1 VQRLFLHPQQ
11 LIEDVVLLTEDQRH
25 YLRRVLRLRP
35 GNTFLALDGHGQ
47 SWYALLQED
56 GQALL
61 VEALPIAIK
70 PTEELQLITA
80 LPKQGFEE
88 VVRQATEL
96 GVSRIQP
103 VLSDRTLLMP
113 GEGRQERWLRVL
125 QEAAEQ
131 SERLWLPELAEPQD
145 LGEAFAETQAN
156 CRLICVLRRADEE
169 AVPSLLG
176 YLLEQP
182 SVWSIAL
189 AIGPEGGWTDSE
201 VELAIQLG
209 WHPVSLGTTVLRAV
223 TAPLAALA
231 IARSIQLLREATDP

>member
-1 VQRLFLHPQQ
+1 MQRLFLQPQQ
-11 LIEDVVLLTEDQRH
+11 LTEDVVPLTEEQRH

-35 GNTFLALDGHGQ
+35 GNTFLALDGHGK

-61 VEALPIAIK
+61 VEALPVAAK
-70 PTEELQLITA
+70 PTQELQLLTA

-103 VLSDRTLLMP
+103 VLSDRTLLTP
-113 GEGRQERWLRVL
+113 GKGRQDRWQRVL

-131 SERLWLPELAEPQD
+131 SERLWLPELAEPQPLMD
-145 LGEAFAETQAN
+145 ALAETQAN
-156 CRLICVLRRADEE
+156 CRLICVIPPATEADK
-169 AVPSLLG
+169 PNLLG

-189 AIGPEGGWTDSE
+189 AIGPEGGWTDGE
-201 VELAIQLG
+201 VDLAIELG
-209 WHPVSLGTTVLRAV
+209 WQPVSLGNTVLRAV

-231 IARSIQLLREATDP
+231 IARCVQALA

>member
-1 VQRLFLHPQQ
+1 MQRLFLHPQQ
-11 LIEDVVLLTEDQRH
+11 LTEDVVPLTEDQRH

-35 GNTFLALDGHGQ
+35 GNTFLALDGHGK

-56 GQALL
+56 GEALL
-61 VEALPIAIK
+61 VEALPVAAK
-70 PTEELQLITA
+70 PSEDLQLLTA

-103 VLSDRTLLMP
+103 VLSDRTLLTP
-113 GEGRQERWLRVL
+113 GEGRQERWQRVL

-131 SERLWLPELAEPQD
+131 SERLWLPQLADPQLLAD
-145 LGEAFAETQAN
+145 ALAQTQAN
-156 CRLICVLRRADEE
+156 SRLICVIRSAPEE
-169 AVPSLLG
+169 EVPSLLG

-201 VELAIQLG
+201 VDLALQLG
-209 WHPVSLGTTVLRAV
+209 WHPVSLGNTVLRAV

-231 IARSIQLLREATDP
+231 IARSIQLLP